1 MMSRKQLA
9 ALFLC
14 SLVSWTLMQG
24 ILSLLPVYAV
34 RLGADPALA
43 GNFLALAFFA
53 LMVGTMTAGWLSNRF
68 QRRKEMM
75 IAAGLVNIPAT
86 WLMGQATAFWQL
98 AVLTAIVWFFV
109 GIAFTTTMILAGLFA
124 GEAERGK
131 IFGILAV
138 NTSLGAL
145 IGGFVGGPI
154 VDQAGYPTLFSIAAF
169 GWAFQPLI
177 ALFLQDRVVS
187 QVQREAVST
196 LPGKPAFG
204 SAFYLLLLAHVIAF
218 GGGFIAI
225 LGRPLVMDNLGFD
238 QTAITG
244 AVAVG
249 GAVSLPFPILLGWLS
264 DRVGRYWLIAL
275 CFLTGAVGLVALA
288 ASVSLWHFWAS
299 AILLAGVGVSLG
311 VGPALVT
318 DLVPQESLGTALSW
332 YGFAPTTGAVLGL
345 ALTGY
350 AVQTLGITT
359 TLIAGALLT
368 LIAIVLVLQV
378 QRSRQPAVDSITA
391 G

>member
-1 MMSRKQLA
+1 MMMSRKQLA

-14 SLVSWTLMQG
+14 SLVSWTLVQA

-34 RLGADPALA
+34 RLGADPAWA
-43 GNFLALAFFA
+43 GNLLALAFFA
-53 LMVGTMTAGWLSNRF
+53 LMVGTVTAGWLSNRF
-68 QRRKEMM
+68 QRRKEM
-75 IAAGLVNIPAT
+75 IIVAGLVNIPAT

-98 AVLTAIVWFFV
+98 AVLTAIVWFLV
-109 GIAFTTTMILAGLFA
+109 GIGFTTIMILAGLFA
-124 GEAERGK
+124 GTAERGR

-154 VDQAGYPTLFSIAAF
+154 VDQQGYPTLFLIAAL

-177 ALFLQDRVVS
+177 ALFLQDKAVF
-187 QVQREAVST
+187 QGQREVVGT

-204 SAFYLLLLAHVIAF
+204 RAFYLLLLAHVIAF
-218 GGGFIAI
+218 GAGFIAI
-225 LGRPLVMDNLGFD
+225 LGRPLVMDQLGFD

-311 VGPALVT
+311 LGPALVT
-318 DLVPQESLGTALSW
+318 DLVPQESLGTALAW
-332 YGFAPTTGAVLGL
+332 YGFAPTTGGILGF

-350 AVQTLGITT
+350 AVQILGITT
-359 TLIAGALLT
+359 TFIAGALLT
-368 LIAIVLVLQV
+368 MIAMALVVQV
-378 QRSRQPAVDSITA
+378 QRSQQQAVT
-391 G
+391 